1 MTTIKKAF
9 VVEPDGTNYI
19 QHFEQAPL
27 RILQGIVEG
36 LIEPIEITR
45 GLLYGQRSLTLW
57 VNEEGKLTGK
67 TPNFVATNFYTRK
80 YGVVDI
86 VVGTVV
92 FTGGTDEEGETLGL
106 TDETIQLL
114 QQVTD
119 KLLVDAT
126 PEKLEAWQNEVKEQA
141 QV

>member
-19 QHFEQAPL
+19 QHFEQEPL

-36 LIEPIEITR
+36 LIEPVDIAK
-45 GLLYGQRSLTLW
+45 GFTLW

-67 TPNFVATNFYTRK
+67 TPNKVATALYQRK
-80 YGVVDI
+80 YGAVDI

-114 QQVTD
+114 QRVTD
-119 KLLVDAT
+119 KVLGDAT
-126 PEKLEAWQNEVKEQA
+126 PEQLEAWQNEVKEQA

>member
-36 LIEPIEITR
+36 LIEPIEITQ
-45 GLLYGQRSLTLW
+45 GLTLW
-57 VNEEGKLTGK
+57 VNEEGKLAGK

>member
-45 GLLYGQRSLTLW
+45 GLTLW

-67 TPNFVATNFYTRK
+67 TPNKVATAFYQRK
-80 YGVVDI
+80 FGAVDI

-114 QQVTD
+114 QRVTD
-119 KLLVDAT
+119 KVLGDAT
-126 PEKLEAWQNEVKEQA
+126 PEQLEAWQNEVKERA
-141 QV
+141 QL

>member
-36 LIEPIEITR
+36 LIEPIEITQ
-45 GLLYGQRSLTLW
+45 GLTLW

-67 TPNFVATNFYTRK
+67 TPNLVATNFYTRK

>member
-9 VVEPDGTNYI
+9 VVVPDGTNYI

-36 LIEPIEITR
+36 LIEPIEITQ
-45 GLLYGQRSLTLW
+45 GLTLW

>member
-36 LIEPIEITR
+36 LIEPVDIAK
-45 GLLYGQRSLTLW
+45 GFTLW

-67 TPNFVATNFYTRK
+67 TPNKVATALYQRK
-80 YGVVDI
+80 YGAVDI

-114 QQVTD
+114 QRVTD
-119 KLLVDAT
+119 KVLGDAT
-126 PEKLEAWQNEVKEQA
+126 PEQLEAWQNEVKEQA